1 MYEKIQIS
9 VAKRFGK
16 CDCCYK
22 ENQLVAI
29 TLPIYK
35 NRDGQKVTM
44 HYQTLLF
51 CSDCWNKIKDKVEDL
66 SKNGRNNK
74 RNNQLH

>member
-9 VAKRFGK
+9 VTKRYGK

-22 ENQLVAI
+22 DNQLVAI

-44 HYQTLLF
+44 HYQTLL
-51 CSDCWNKIKDKVEDL
+51 L
-66 SKNGRNNK
+66 
-74 RNNQLH
+74 